1 MHKILYK
8 KKGVPKNNYLPTTK
22 ISCQKDVVDLNFLFY
37 ILIPLKKKFS
47 MRKKYIH
54 FDYTKRIEN

>member
-1 MHKILYK
+1 MYKILYK

-22 ISCQKDVVDLNFLFY
+22 ISCQKDVVNLNFLFY
-37 ILIPLKKKFS
+37 IDSLKKKFS

>member
-37 ILIPLKKKFS
+37 ILIPFKKKIFYEE
-47 MRKKYIH
+47 KI
-54 FDYTKRIEN
+54 YTF